1 MKIRVPPR
9 KDFNQGYTIDIEP
22 LKVEFVDWS
31 SSVNM
36 YKLTEEQRKYVLDK
50 AAEQFMENVA
60 LLETSARITAG
71 AVSTMAD
78 VFDIDMEIDDED

>member
-36 YKLTEEQRKYVLDK
+36 YRLTEEQRKYVLDK
-50 AAEQFMENVA
+50 AAEQFMKNVA
-60 LLETSARITAG
+60 ILETSARITAG
-71 AVSTMAD
+71 AVSAMAD
-78 VFDIDMEIDDED
+78 VFDIEIEF